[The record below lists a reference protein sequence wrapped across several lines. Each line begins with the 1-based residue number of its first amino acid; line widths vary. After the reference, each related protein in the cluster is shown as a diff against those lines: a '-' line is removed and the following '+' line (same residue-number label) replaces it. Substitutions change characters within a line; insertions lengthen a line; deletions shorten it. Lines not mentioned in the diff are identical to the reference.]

1 MERGGDSIYDT
12 NNNNYNNN
20 KNKNNNNKNNN
31 NIIVVVVAVILLRRV
46 TNGQL
51 GFLIYL
57 SQQPNEVGKNNMII
71 QRVKK
76 TFRC

>member
-1 MERGGDSIYDT
+1 MSPT
-12 NNNNYNNN
+12 LTTT
-20 KNKNNNNKNNN
+20 
-31 NIIVVVVAVILLRRV
+31 VVVVAVILLRRV
-46 TNGQL
+46 TNGL
-51 GFLIYL
+51 IGFLIYL